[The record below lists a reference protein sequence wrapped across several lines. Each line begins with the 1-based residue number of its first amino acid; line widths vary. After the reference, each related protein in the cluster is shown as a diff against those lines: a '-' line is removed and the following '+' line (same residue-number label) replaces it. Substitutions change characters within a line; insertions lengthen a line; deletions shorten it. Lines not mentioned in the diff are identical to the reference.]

1 MSWLFA
7 SGSQSTGAS
16 ASASVL
22 PMNIQGWS
30 PLGWTGLTSVLS
42 KGLSGVSSST
52 PIWAPCGPPLKSVFM
67 RARTAALVPVVS
79 NSVVSDSLDRM
90 DYNLPGSS
98 VHRIFQAR
106 ILECRYF
113 LLQGIF
119 LTQWSNPY
127 LLGLLHWQL
136 DSLPLSHM
144 GSPLGCRLTGQ
155 FWPFPTTD

>member
-52 PIWAPCGPPLKSVFM
+52 PIWAPRGPPLKSVFM

-106 ILECRYF
+106 ILECVAISSSRGSSWLSDRTRISWVSCIGNWILY
-113 LLQGIF
+113 
-119 LTQWSNPY
+119 
-127 LLGLLHWQL
+127 HWATWEA
-136 DSLPLSHM
+136 P
-144 GSPLGCRLTGQ
+144 
-155 FWPFPTTD
+155 